1 MKPSRAA
8 NPLLIALAVFFGL
21 SCSDPEPWEGVVEI
35 IYRPDVVAG
44 RIKRRLDLL
53 RAGVRLR
60 DDLAAA
66 RVWRNPMDY
75 TFIARRPA
83 AEETGIASLQPRRRG
98 VPVSVRPQGIDRRGR
113 LGICEIRDGYWIVD
127 LFSSLDTYLASVVVP
142 EEMPGRS
149 ILQHLGIAR
158 KLSARADRVL
168 ITVEERL
175 YWRELLPVVV
185 ANDGYGHLFISS
197 QDLLQQ
203 EREEEPDSLKVMGK
217 RYELAEVGDY
227 LLVGRDRGKERSRH
241 VFTLG
246 GRYLM
251 SILQHDTVEFDPHQL
266 LRELNLE
273 NKQSERENE

>member
-1 MKPSRAA
+1 MKFSRPA
-8 NPLLIALAVFFGL
+8 NPLLIALAVALGL
-21 SCSDPEPWEGVVEI
+21 SCSDPEPWEGVVQI
-35 IYRPDVVAG
+35 NYRSDVVA
-44 RIKRRLDLL
+44 RHVKRRLDLL

-60 DDLAAA
+60 DDLAVA

-75 TFIARRPA
+75 TFIARRPT

-98 VPVSVRPQGIDRRGR
+98 VPVSVRPRGIDRKGR
-113 LGICEIRDGYWIVD
+113 LGICEVHDGYWIID
-127 LFSSLDTYLASVVVP
+127 LFSSLDAYLASVVVP
-142 EEMPGRS
+142 EEMSGRS
-149 ILQHLGIAR
+149 VLQHLGIAR
-158 KLSARADRVL
+158 KVSERSDRVL
-168 ITVEERL
+168 MTVEERL

-197 QDLLQQ
+197 QDLLQR

-217 RYELAEVGDY
+217 RYELAETDDY
-227 LLVGRDRGKERSRH
+227 LLVGRDLENQRSRH

-251 SILQHDTVEFDPHQL
+251 SILQYDAAEFDPRQL

-273 NKQSERENE
+273 NKQSEREDE